1 MILHQALL
9 YWKYCFVNMI
19 HISRASI
26 ASIRPFSLNVAI
38 RYDKRRKRST
48 NGINKLTG
56 INREYVTNREYTS
69 QVVYSN
75 DKNLSICEL
84 IALNRYTGIP

>member
-1 MILHQALL
+1 MFHLALR
-9 YWKYCFVNMI
+9 V
-19 HISRASI
+19 SI
-26 ASIRPFSLNVAI
+26 ASIRPFCLNVAI
-38 RYDKRRKRST
+38 RHDKRRKRST

-69 QVVYSN
+69 QVVHSN

-84 IALNRYTGIP
+84 IVLNRYKHSIQFITVINNIKVDLD